1 MSVEKEINETLLI
14 KAVDLGNRDVQVYDL
29 YQEDKTFTNPLNYPN
44 DIIKITSRSVFRMV
58 YNQAFEQISLMVNN
72 SLNKKRQ
79 DIENIIAFA
88 GRRGTGKTSAMY
100 SLEKFLCNNEINF
113 VNAENSGK
121 VFKFIELYNM
131 KAADLKDDIFEHI
144 IEAIR
149 FELDNYINNTN
160 CLRFGLDFDKAKI
173 LRETACLM
181 EKEYCSFKNNN
192 SLSDYSY
199 NSIMRTTNKLD
210 MKKRFQTLIKDYSEL
225 LSEDK
230 NVFFIICIDD
240 LDMASDNSKKLVQDI
255 YKYLMIPKLIVL
267 VTTDFALLNSEI
279 QKEFYENLCP
289 IEDKGHIENLSMKQT
304 HALLRKIIPSD
315 NRITM
320 PSWKKNDYI
329 DMFPVKI
336 CFNKKD
342 EKDYFT
348 KYFPRLKDSE
358 FEEFIR
364 KCKAKDND
372 YCISPKDFILMLI
385 ANRTKIYLDAK
396 GYKYHFMEPDSLRNL
411 YDMFYLLY
419 NMNNLIPEYEDYD
432 ALKKEYNNAK
442 TNYEKQQQK
451 ANEKYIEDLK
461 STKGDTLSVKR
472 IEVLKPDI
480 MNTYENKIA
489 SYYCHRSENRKRL
502 LDYIHFTM
510 REDMSFSSEESDFID
525 KLLAQPVE
533 RRGKMIWDRYFS
545 ILRTEQV
552 KDKIIGTY
560 GDDFYKEELAK
571 SKIENYSFGELFRI
585 IYTSTR
591 LGVFEKKFVKFII
604 AIFSFSLPA
613 FVERAKKEENDYK
626 EKDEKH
632 IPYKRLVDNFGYSL
646 LGTWWDDLFVDNKDN
661 CYIEINIEQLK
672 KSREHDNIKDV
683 ITSLLYLL
691 MFTSKE
697 NDIKVVCREV
707 NNEKYI
713 KIYSKPDPT
722 AFLMNIFNIRAR
734 LEKNIFILDDQI
746 SHKEGDIGDKP
757 NNISAKELIKEI
769 LNFADLGNNKKYL
782 DKAVEELE
790 NDYHKCHLS
799 NMLKHMDLVYNVFK
813 RVVSQILYKDPN
825 NISKK
830 ERTWLEEEPEI
841 IYKKFYEDIID
852 KLKENDE
859 IYFSQNKKAD
869 GSDIYF
875 SDRFANSKIVK
886 FFKNQEE
893 DEFNYKK
900 CKKFGIRISIYESF
914 MGSYK
919 TSQTFEEYLNSI
931 KLKLDN
937 DTGKELVLLINL
949 KLDRYLDQPIT
960 FPQER
965 DLNLCIYNYIKE
977 VNNSDKMSLID
988 ETIDNI
994 EKILENSFFSNNK
1007 IKE

>member
-1 MSVEKEINETLLI
+1 MSIEKEINETLLI

-29 YQEDKTFTNPLNYPN
+29 CEEGKTFTNTLNYPN
-44 DIIKITSRSVFRMV
+44 DIIKITSQSVFRMV
-58 YNQAFEQISLMVNN
+58 YNQAFEQISLMVNS
-72 SLNKKRQ
+72 SLNTKRQ

-113 VNAENSGK
+113 VNAENGSK
-121 VFKFIELYNM
+121 VFKFIKLYDM
-131 KAADLKDDIFEHI
+131 KAADLKEDILEHI
-144 IEAIR
+144 IEVIR
-149 FELDNYINNTN
+149 YELDKYINNTN

-192 SLSDYSY
+192 SSSDFSY
-199 NSIMRTTNKLD
+199 NSIMRTSNKLD
-210 MKKRFQTLIKDYSEL
+210 MKHRFKTLIKDYSGL

-255 YKYLMIPKLIVL
+255 YKYLMIPNLIVF
-267 VTTDFALLNSEI
+267 VTTDFSLLNSEI

-289 IEDKGHIENLSMKQT
+289 SEDKGHIENLSMKQT

-320 PSWKKNDYI
+320 PSWKKKDYI
-329 DMFPVKI
+329 EMFPVKI
-336 CFNKKD
+336 CFNKG

-348 KYFPRLKDSE
+348 KYFPRLKDGE
-358 FEEFIR
+358 FEKFIQ
-364 KCKAKDND
+364 KCQSQNND

-432 ALKKEYNNAK
+432 ALKKEYYNAK
-442 TNYEKQQQK
+442 KNYENQLER
-451 ANEKYIEDLK
+451 ANKKYIKEIK
-461 STKGDTLSVKR
+461 AAKKDTLSVKR
-472 IEVLKPDI
+472 TEVSKPAIIDI
-480 MNTYENKIA
+480 YENKIA

-552 KDKIIGTY
+552 KAKIVGTY

-613 FVERAKKEENDYK
+613 FVERAKKEE
-626 EKDEKH
+626 KDEKH
-632 IPYKRLVDNFGYSL
+632 IPYKKLVDNFGYSF
-646 LGTWWDDLFVDNKDN
+646 LGTWWDDLFISNDNGIELRWAIFIDTKTLNKTLLKDN
-661 CYIEINIEQLK
+661 TYIENA
-672 KSREHDNIKDV
+672 
-683 ITSLLYLL
+683 ITSLFYLL
-691 MFTSKE
+691 MLTSKKDNIICNYE
-697 NDIKVVCREV
+697 STSSNIT
-707 NNEKYI
+707 
-713 KIYSKPDPT
+713 IYSKPDPT
-722 AFLMNIFNIRAR
+722 AFIMNIMNIDAR
-734 LEKNIFILDDQI
+734 LEEPMFVFKNNESNYGESI
-746 SHKEGDIGDKP
+746 SMR
-757 NNISAKELIKEI
+757 ELISKILEIATFKCDYEKI
-769 LNFADLGNNKKYL
+769 LNQKVN
-782 DKAVEELE
+782 ELRANYRE
-790 NDYHKCHLS
+790 CHLS
-799 NMLKHMDLVYNVFK
+799 NMFKHMDLVYNVIK
-813 RVVSQILYKDPN
+813 RVVSQLIYKDPN
-825 NISKK
+825 NISKN
-830 ERTWLEEEPEI
+830 ENTWFYSDVAVLYNN
-841 IYKKFYEDIID
+841 IYNGINE
-852 KLKENDE
+852 KLKGNDKV
-859 IYFSQNKKAD
+859 YFAQNKKAD

-875 SDRFANSKIVK
+875 SDRFENSLIVK
-886 FFKNQEE
+886 FFKYTKN
-893 DEFNYKK
+893 FNYTVGAKEL
-900 CKKFGIRISIYESF
+900 GIRLGVSPTYISRRN
-914 MGSYK
+914 K
-919 TSQTFEEYLNSI
+919 TFEEYIQSI
-931 KLKLDN
+931 ENNFKDDMGQDLVLSIRLKLYNHFNEIINRTQEYKLNDCLYQYVNNKYDDN
-937 DTGKELVLLINL
+937 KKSGKDI
-949 KLDRYLDQPIT
+949 
-960 FPQER
+960 
-965 DLNLCIYNYIKE
+965 LNETIKDIKNIIKPDYDKNDIKE
-977 VNNSDKMSLID
+977 
-988 ETIDNI
+988 
-994 EKILENSFFSNNK
+994 
-1007 IKE
+1007 